1 MEAAVMATSGCITSR
16 LRAVSALALCERGHS
31 GVLRSAR
38 QINVLPDGEAMEE
51 EGRMTLGRRL
61 LLLGLVQF
69 LALGTLVSA
78 AASNPSAIVG
88 MGDSAMSGES
98 AGNYEQGTDQPG
110 NYCHRSLDALIH
122 ETAIAGVSATLN
134 LGCSGAKSA
143 NLYIG
148 GPGQYNEPAQS
159 EKLRVAANDYRIR
172 LVIVEVGA
180 NDDPHFSQVATDCVT
195 AYVLQVTGCRY
206 TDGPSWANNVAA
218 AMPKVQRALTDVRT
232 IMRVAGYRESSW
244 QAVLASYWSPVPR
257 PPIRYS
263 GYLTKLWNGCPLYNA
278 DMEWGHDTAVPILSQ
293 ALNDIAAGN
302 GWRFLDLSHSMDGR
316 EICAQGI
323 THSQEWT
330 TGLKYDPSSSDWY
343 SFDAVRQSLHAN
355 ARGHAQLGRCLTEF
369 AALAVRTAA
378 CLRGA
383 DGNLHPVP

>member
-1 MEAAVMATSGCITSR
+1 
-16 LRAVSALALCERGHS
+16 
-31 GVLRSAR
+31 
-38 QINVLPDGEAMEE
+38 
-51 EGRMTLGRRL
+51 MTLVRRL
-61 LLLGLVQF
+61 AVFAVVQLLVLGAMVP
-69 LALGTLVSA
+69 V
-78 AASNPSAIVG
+78 AASKPSAIVG

-98 AGNYEQGTDQPG
+98 AGAYEQGTDQPG
-110 NYCHRSLDALIH
+110 NYCHRSLDALVH
-122 ETAIAGVSATLN
+122 ETAITGISATLN
-134 LGCSGAKSA
+134 LACSGAKSA

-159 EKLRVAANDYRIR
+159 EKLRQAANNYRVR

-180 NDDPHFSQVATDCVT
+180 NDDPHFSQVATDCVS
-195 AYVLQVTGCRY
+195 AYVLQTIGCRY
-206 TDGPSWANNVAA
+206 TDGPSWAANVAA
-218 AMPKVQRALTDVRT
+218 AMPKVRQALVDVRA
-232 IMRVAGYRESSW
+232 IMRDAGYRDSSW

-293 ALNDIAAGN
+293 ALDEVAAQN
-302 GWRFLDLSHSMDGR
+302 GWRFLDFSHSMDGR

-330 TGLKYDPSSSDWY
+330 TGVKYDPSSSYWY

-369 AALAVRTAA
+369 AALTVQRAT
-378 CLRGA
+378 CLRSA
-383 DGNLHPVP
+383 DGNLHAVP